1 MIMLPILYL
10 FFLICLFIVCIC
22 NRRQQQT
29 FSNAYHSSVA
39 CGRSTGDSAIG
50 HGFGAAALRSNA
62 SHICLLV
69 YLCIIFW
76 ISHLFLNKKVTR
88 KRGIKFKNGT
98 RFLMNVSPFF
108 SLYFPPPPYS
118 YENFDSG
125 HSDNNEQPGPARV
138 TLAWKRKRKR
148 NQRGR
153 RQSALFHVGDRLLAT
168 WIDFTHTRSVVFIY
182 FFSLTGR

>member
-108 SLYFPPPPYS
+108 SLYFPPPPLTVTRTLTPDTAITTS
-118 YENFDSG
+118 SQVPHGSLWHEKENERG
-125 HSDNNEQPGPARV
+125 TKGEEDNLHYFMLG
-138 TLAWKRKRKR
+138 T
-148 NQRGR
+148 
-153 RQSALFHVGDRLLAT
+153 
-168 WIDFTHTRSVVFIY
+168 VF
-182 FFSLTGR
+182 